1 MDMITLSLDMFQTL
15 AIAVGAVYLGHFIRK
30 KVYFFERFCFP
41 APVIGGGIISIL
53 LCILHSAGLLDVSFD
68 ETLKDVCMVVFFTSV
83 GYEVNIKVL
92 QSGGKKLPWL
102 LVVIAMIAFAQNGIA
117 VALSFLLKVNPLIGL
132 STGSISMLGGHGT
145 SAAFGPVLEG
155 KGLKDATTLCTA
167 AATFG
172 LIAGSLMGG
181 PIGNDLIVRKK
192 LLDNVQI
199 QDDTPEVE
207 KNIKKSLAFAL
218 SPAACHLAI
227 SIGIGSV
234 VSGIISETGLIFPK
248 YIGGLIVGALIS
260 NLGIYTG
267 KYKVYAEEVH
277 EIGGV
282 MLEFF
287 LGIALVT
294 LKIWVLADL
303 AVPLTIMLAVQVVFM
318 FFFARY
324 VAFRI
329 LGGNYDAAVLT
340 AGVCGFGMG
349 ATPNAMANLQS
360 VTYKRPNSKIAFLLI
375 PIAGGLFLDVINSF
389 TILLFINLIK

>member
-1 MDMITLSLDMFQTL
+1 MMTVTADMFQTL
-15 AIAVGAVYLGHFIRK
+15 AVAVGAVYLGHYIRK

-53 LCILHSAGLLDVSFD
+53 LCILHAAGILDVSFD
-68 ETLKDVCMVVFFTSV
+68 ETLKDVCMVVFFTTV

-92 QSGGKKLPWL
+92 KSGGKVLPRL
-102 LVVIAMIAFAQNGIA
+102 LIVIALIAFAQNGIS
-117 VALSFLLKVNPLIGL
+117 VALSCLMKINPLIGMC
-132 STGSISMLGGHGT
+132 TGSISMLGGHGT
-145 SAAFGPVLEG
+145 SAAFGPVLEEN
-155 KGLKDATTLCTA
+155 GLRDATILCTA

-172 LIAGSLMGG
+172 LMAGSLLGG
-181 PIGNDLIVRKK
+181 PIGNHLIVKKK
-192 LLDNVQI
+192 LLNTA
-199 QDDTPEVE
+199 QDQEDAPKAE
-207 KNIKKSLAFAL
+207 KKAAKAIAFAL
-218 SPAACHLAI
+218 SPAACHLAV
-227 SIGIGSV
+227 SVGIGSV
-234 VSGIISETGLIFPK
+234 IAWLISMTGLVFPK
-248 YIGGLIVGALIS
+248 YIGGLIIGAVIS
-260 NLGIYTG
+260 NLGICSG
-267 KYKVYAEEVH
+267 KFKVYQEEVH
-277 EIGGV
+277 EIGKV

-303 AVPLTIMLAVQVVFM
+303 AVPLIIMLAVQVVFM
-318 FFFARY
+318 VLFARHA
-324 VAFRI
+324 AFYI

-360 VTYKRPNSKIAFLLI
+360 VTYKRPQSKTAFLLI